1 MTKLEQIEKSIEDLS
16 DRELKELAAW
26 FDELRW
32 QRWDR
37 QLEADVAA
45 GRLDRFIA
53 DAKAAI
59 AAGRPNRCE
68 A

>member
-1 MTKLEQIEKSIEDLS
+1 MTKLGQIEKSIEDLS

-53 DAKAAI
+53 DAKAEI
-59 AAGRPNRCE
+59 AAGKTQPL
-68 A
+68 